1 MNALLAEYYKY
12 HIKNN
17 EVFIMSTIPLPRIS
31 PSLTLREVKLLAE
44 PVVKVENEGVFEGYA
59 SLFGVP
65 DLGKDIVLPGAFKE
79 TLNIR
84 GAQGVKLLWQHNP
97 SEPIGRWLSLT
108 EDRRGLHV
116 RGKLNLSVARA
127 RDIYALM
134 KDGAVDGLSIG
145 YRSQK
150 TRLEPRSGYRRLE
163 QVDLWEISLV
173 TFPMLPQARVLNVK
187 RDPPRVGS
195 PPQKSPLNTRV
206 SQIFRALTSLLHPT
220 SFQHPYKGN

>member
-1 MNALLAEYYKY
+1 MT
-12 HIKNN
+12 
-17 EVFIMSTIPLPRIS
+17 SIS
-31 PSLTLREVKLLAE
+31 LSHFPPSLALREVKLLAE
-44 PVVKVENEGVFEGYA
+44 PALNVENEGVFEGYA

-65 DLGKDIVLPGAFKE
+65 DLGKDIVLPGAFKD

-97 SEPIGRWLSLT
+97 SEPIGRWLSIV
-108 EDRRGLHV
+108 EDRRGLRV

-187 RDPPRVGS
+187 RDPPLVAT
-195 PPQKSPLNTRV
+195 PVPK
-206 SQIFRALTSLLHPT
+206 SLLHARVAQIFCTLT
-220 SFQHPYKGN
+220 SMLRPIPFQHPKKGN